1 MGFRAQLRTLAVSE
15 PYRCGAL
22 PQIAHQ
28 HFSSKYN
35 KTKLSPREFS
45 NQLPRGKKHPNHSLS
60 YYTNFYC
67 LNVVSLPTSFSAA
80 FLWNYSMAFSRW
92 ENPRSRRKTHI
103 ISIHKLIRAPTET
116 VLIIYLQKTWNCFS
130 LEKQTKWHNQRMC
143 FLIIKQIKKE

>member
-1 MGFRAQLRTLAVSE
+1 MDSERNLGATCCIWVYTMQLLF
-15 PYRCGAL
+15 

-28 HFSSKYN
+28 HISSKHN
-35 KTKLSPREFS
+35 KTKTFPKENFQTSCQEETNPR
-45 NQLPRGKKHPNHSLS
+45 HSLS

-103 ISIHKLIRAPTET
+103 ISIHKLIRSPTET
-116 VLIIYLQKTWNCFS
+116 VLIIYLQKHEIVSIWKNRLSGTTRECTS
-130 LEKQTKWHNQRMC
+130 
-143 FLIIKQIKKE
+143 